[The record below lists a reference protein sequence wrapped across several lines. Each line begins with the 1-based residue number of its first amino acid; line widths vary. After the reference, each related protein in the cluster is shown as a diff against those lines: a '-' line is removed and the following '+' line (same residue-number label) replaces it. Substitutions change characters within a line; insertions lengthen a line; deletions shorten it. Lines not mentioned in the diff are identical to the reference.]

1 MEVGACVWGVG
12 EGGHLLSACVGE
24 CCERRVEGVGVEEVL
39 LFPSAGKQCP
49 RRVFY
54 GSCWTLISFVPHLS
68 SAAAALSPQKRAP
81 PPPLLPP
88 QKKPRTTRSGLTGVH
103 NRLPNIPHGQPCNK
117 SIKDQH
123 VHAGVCIKNEI
134 AVNKDASKISPMN
147 NSPIIISALPNPR

>member
-88 QKKPRTTRSGLTGVH
+88 KKATHHALWPHRCPQQASQYPPRTTV
-103 NRLPNIPHGQPCNK
+103 
-117 SIKDQH
+117 
-123 VHAGVCIKNEI
+123 
-134 AVNKDASKISPMN
+134 
-147 NSPIIISALPNPR
+147 